1 MSRARTLLFTFALA
15 LMWAASPNAAQAQS
29 VWVTGNAPSP
39 SEQDQDGEAEQKNYW
54 EIDGF
59 EEVFIDEENSLYSRR
74 PYQGIIPRLRDE
86 LEILR
91 APETGLNT
99 IMWVGYQH
107 RQLFSRVFV
116 QTTHMPVFTV
126 LQKSPTHILITFER
140 TMFRDTNSQREIVT
154 GNFNTKVSRVIPRAV
169 GNDGAEIH
177 IHLQEPGSFLYRQE
191 GNYLYLDVERTG
203 SN

>member
-1 MSRARTLLFTFALA
+1 MSGTKGLVFSFTLALA
-15 LMWAASPNAAQAQS
+15 WAMAPGLLQAQA
-29 VWVTGNAPSP
+29 VWVTGNAPSAK
-39 SEQDQDGEAEQKNYW
+39 EQEHDPDATDKNYW
-54 EIDGF
+54 EVEGF
-59 EEVFIDEENSLYSRR
+59 QEVFIDEDNSLYSTR

-86 LEILR
+86 LETLR

-140 TMFRDTNSQREIVT
+140 TIFRDVNSQREIVT
-154 GNFNTKVSRVIPRAV
+154 GNFNTKVSRIIPKAV
-169 GNDGAEIH
+169 GKDSAEVH
-177 IHLQEPGSFLYRQE
+177 IHLQEAGSFLYRQE